1 MRKFDFSMKNL
12 KWNSPEA
19 ATLIGLTAIVAFFLF
34 EKGYLIGGWLHKLM
48 N

>member
-1 MRKFDFSMKNL
+1 MPKFDFSMKNL

-34 EKGYLIGGWLHKLM
+34 EKGYLIGGWLHQL
-48 N
+48 